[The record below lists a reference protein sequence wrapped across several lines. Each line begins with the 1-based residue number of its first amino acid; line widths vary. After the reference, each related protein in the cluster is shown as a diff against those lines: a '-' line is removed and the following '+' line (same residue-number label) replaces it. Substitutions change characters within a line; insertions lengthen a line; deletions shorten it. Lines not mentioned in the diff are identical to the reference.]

1 MEQSSGVGVVDKTVT
16 LLDAVAAGPCT
27 LAVLVA
33 RTGIPRPTAHRLAV
47 ALEQHG
53 VLARDPAGRFGLGHR
68 LVEWGV
74 GADPLLPRARHAVT
88 VLRDRTGLSA
98 QVYRRAGDRRL
109 CVASAEPSSGLRD
122 SVPVGAALSMQAGS
136 GAQALVA
143 WLPPAERRLALRGA
157 TFTSTDLE
165 RTRSR
170 GYAHSLGQ
178 REPGVASVSAPVR
191 DAAGLVT
198 AAVSISGPIDRLRR
212 PSDAQLA
219 ELLACARE
227 LSDSDEPE
235 NGRGPS

>member
-1 MEQSSGVGVVDKTVT
+1 MEQSSGVGVVDKTVA

-47 ALEQHG
+47 ALEHHG
-53 VLARDPAGRFGLGHR
+53 VLTRDPAGRFGLGHR

-109 CVASAEPSSGLRD
+109 CVASAEPASGLRD

-143 WLPPAERRLALRGA
+143 WLPTADRRLALRGA
-157 TFTSTDLE
+157 AFTAADLE
-165 RTRSR
+165 RTRAR

-191 DAAGLVT
+191 DGSGAVV
-198 AAVSISGPIDRLRR
+198 AAVSVSGPLDRLRR
-212 PSDAQLA
+212 PDRAQIDA
-219 ELLACARE
+219 LLEAAAA
-227 LSDSDEPE
+227 LGAAS
-235 NGRGPS
+235 